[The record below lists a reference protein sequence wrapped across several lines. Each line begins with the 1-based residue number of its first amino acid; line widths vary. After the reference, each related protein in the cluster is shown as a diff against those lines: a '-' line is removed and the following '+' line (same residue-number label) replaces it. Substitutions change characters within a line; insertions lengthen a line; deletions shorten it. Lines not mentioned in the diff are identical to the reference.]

1 MLCLLFRDCI
11 PPNLL
16 IFTKKVIGEMRNLD
30 NRTAQDIVS
39 EFAIPV
45 LYQNLSNTMAFR
57 EI

>member
-1 MLCLLFRDCI
+1 
-11 PPNLL
+11 L